1 MNESNKYSETDRFV
15 CYKESDNSCELSM
28 IFNKDSQTVD
38 ISLMMWYSNG
48 EPILEPM
55 NESISYSAKYGHWQ
69 SELVVLGMDDI
80 EFLHKK
86 SKELFN

>member
-15 CYKESDNSCELSM
+15 CYKELNDGCELSM
-28 IFNKDSQTVD
+28 VFHKDIIPAVD
-38 ISLMMWYSNG
+38 ISLMMWCPHG
-48 EPILEPM
+48 KPTIEP
-55 NESISYSAKYGHWQ
+55 SHSAKYGHWQ

-86 SKELFN
+86 SKELFK